1 MVMSE
6 SEQMNTFYSLMESHI
21 DPEFAKATNMK
32 DEGITVFT
40 NL

>member
-1 MVMSE
+1 MVFVRVRANE
-6 SEQMNTFYSLMESHI
+6 HILLLMESHI